1 MGPNLRPES
10 NESDEEASIRH
21 RRDFIVNQ
29 FWINPFHNKS
39 HAEMTTLAT
48 AFIRLSEIDDDWH
61 PYLRRGAYLAHD
73 PKAYGTSYDEK
84 GRDGLF
90 LRPTEIRA
98 LRLEASE
105 NAKDR
110 WNQPFNLFALVAC
123 CSLGAAVQGWDET
136 AVNQAQGFYTT
147 DLGIPGTQSAPIW
160 MLGLVNSAPYLCA
173 ATIGSWLTDPVNH
186 LFGRRGT
193 LFIACFVSCGT
204 CVWQAFTYS
213 WVQMFMARLC
223 LGVGIGLKST
233 TAPMYAAECAPKRI
247 RGGLVMMWQMWTAF
261 GLMMGYVAGVVLD
274 NVADPHLR
282 WRLIIGSPMIL
293 PVIVCAYIFCLPE
306 SPRWLLLKARQNKT
320 RSGRY
325 YEKAVDSLQRLRR
338 TKLQAARDMFLI
350 YHQLKNEDSIKQNHN
365 RFIEL
370 FTVPRNRR
378 ALIASTIVMYMQ
390 QFCGVNLV
398 AYYSSLVFS
407 NAGYGTQKVTPGGRQ
422 VPTRSA
428 LLASMGAGIL
438 NFAFA
443 APAVRTIDTIGRRGL
458 LLLTFPFMGLFHFLT
473 GLAFQIHPG
482 TARKILVTAGVY
494 LFIVAYSPGEGPVPY
509 VYTAESMPLYNRALG
524 ISIATS
530 VNWLF
535 TFLLS
540 ITFPSF
546 WTTFKPTGTFLYY
559 AAWCLIGFFLVLFF
573 VPETKGRTLEELDA
587 IFDIPMSKH
596 MRHGRQQIVYFA
608 RYHLFRQKFMPEPR
622 LEVSFEKSAIRA
634 KKPPRKVSFDRRV
647 EKLSSERTL

>member
-1 MGPNLRPES
+1 MGPTSRPDS
-10 NESDEEASIRH
+10 NDSDEEAGVRN

-29 FWINPFHNKS
+29 SWINPFHNKS
-39 HAEMTTLAT
+39 RTEMTALVTT
-48 AFIRLSEIDDDWH
+48 FIRMSGVDDDWH
-61 PYLRRGAYLAHD
+61 PYLRKGAYLAHD
-73 PKAYGTSYDEK
+73 PKAYGTNYDEQ
-84 GRDGLF
+84 GVDGIS

-98 LRLEASE
+98 LRLETSKLR
-105 NAKDR
+105 KDK
-110 WNQPFNLFALVAC
+110 WNQSFTLFALVAC

-147 DLGIPGTQSAPIW
+147 DLGIPGTQTSPVW
-160 MLGLVNSAPYLCA
+160 VLGLVNSAPYLCA
-173 ATIGSWLTDPVNH
+173 ATIGSWLTDPVNRF
-186 LFGRRGT
+186 FGRRGA
-193 LFIACFVSCGT
+193 LFVACFISCVT
-204 CVWQAFTYS
+204 CVWQGFTYS
-213 WVQMFMARLC
+213 WVQMFLARFC

-261 GLMMGYVAGVVLD
+261 GIMMGYIAGVVLD
-274 NVADPHLR
+274 NVADLHLR
-282 WRLIIGSPMIL
+282 WRLIIGSPTIL

-306 SPRWLLLKARQNKT
+306 SPRWLLAKARQRKT
-320 RSGRY
+320 GSEQY
-325 YEKAVDSLQRLRR
+325 YHRAIESLSRLRR
-338 TKLQAARDMFLI
+338 TKLQAARDLFLI
-350 YHQLKNEDSIKQNHN
+350 YHQLNNEDSIKQNHN
-365 RFIEL
+365 RFVEL

-378 ALIASTIVMYMQ
+378 ALMASTILMYMQ
-390 QFCGVNLV
+390 QFCGVNVL

-407 NAGYGTQKVTPGGRQ
+407 DAGYGTQRLTPKGVE

-443 APAVRTIDTIGRRGL
+443 TPAIWTIDTFGRRGL
-458 LLLTFPFMGLFHFLT
+458 LLATFPLMAFFHFLT

-482 TARKILVTAGVY
+482 TTRKVLVTLGMY
-494 LFIVAYSPGEGPVPY
+494 LFVVAYSPGEGPVPF

-535 TFLLS
+535 TFVLS

-546 WTTFKPTGTFLYY
+546 WTTFHPTGTFLYY
-559 AAWCLIGFFLVLFF
+559 AAWCVVGFFLVLFF

-587 IFDIPMSKH
+587 IFDIPMRKH
-596 MRHGRQQIVYFA
+596 MRHGRQQIVYVV
-608 RYHLFRQKFMPEPR
+608 RHYLLGQKSAPEPR
-622 LEVSFEKSAIRA
+622 LEVSFKKPAI
-634 KKPPRKVSFDRRV
+634 KMKEPPRKVSFDRDLQ
-647 EKLSSERTL
+647 ELQFGRTL